1 MTLFL
6 NWQCSLSQIAVVV
19 FPRPE
24 EMKARVDKRFRE
36 TGKVLT
42 DEAVNEMLGRYR
54 QVTLFV

>member
-19 FPRPE
+19 FPSSE

-42 DEAVNEMLGRYR
+42 VEAVNEMLGRYR
-54 QVTLFV
+54 Q